1 MKLRSMA
8 MSFTV
13 NSTNFLNNLTAVDT
27 RMMHATRLYAETAAA
42 QMEAY
47 AKQNAPWKDI
57 TGISRQTISHDVK
70 SERYKQTIILR
81 GGVSAHFP
89 YLELAFERRYAII
102 EPTMIKMAPG
112 VIRGW
117 RKIIGV

>member
-1 MKLRSMA
+1 MNLKL
-8 MSFTV
+8 
-13 NSTNFLNNLTAVDT
+13 NSDKFLNNLTQT
-27 RMMHATRLYAETAAA
+27 ENRLLRATRLYAETSAA
-42 QMEAY
+42 QLEAY

>member
-1 MKLRSMA
+1 MR
-8 MSFTV
+8 FEV
-13 NSTNFLNNLTAVDT
+13 NVQEFIGNLDRLND
-27 RMMHATRLYAETAAA
+27 RMLAATRLYAETSAQ

-81 GGVSAHFP
+81 GGVSEHFP

-102 EPTMIKMAPG
+102 EPTLIKMAPG
-112 VIRGW
+112 VVRGW
-117 RKIIGV
+117 KKVIGI

>member
-1 MKLRSMA
+1 MNLKL
-8 MSFTV
+8 
-13 NSTNFLNNLTAVDT
+13 NSDKFLNNLTQT
-27 RMMHATRLYAETAAA
+27 ENRLLRATRLYAETSAT
-42 QMEAY
+42 QLEAY

-70 SERYKQTIILR
+70 SDRYKQTIILR

-102 EPTMIKMAPG
+102 EPTMIKLAPG

>member
-1 MKLRSMA
+1 MKLKL
-8 MSFTV
+8 
-13 NSTNFLNNLTAVDT
+13 NSDKFLNNLTQT
-27 RMMHATRLYAETAAA
+27 ENRLLRATRLYAETSAA
-42 QMEAY
+42 QLEAY

-81 GGVSAHFP
+81 GGVSSHFIF
-89 YLELAFERRYAII
+89 LELGFERRYAII
-102 EPTMIKMAPG
+102 EPTMIKLAPG

-117 RKIIGV
+117 RAVIGV

>member
-1 MKLRSMA
+1 MKLKL
-8 MSFTV
+8 
-13 NSTNFLNNLTAVDT
+13 NSDKFLNNLTQT
-27 RMMHATRLYAETAAA
+27 ENRLLRATRLYAETSAA
-42 QMEAY
+42 QLEAY

-81 GGVSAHFP
+81 GGVSEHFP

-112 VIRGW
+112 IVRGW
-117 RKIIGV
+117 KRIIGV

>member
-1 MKLRSMA
+1 

-27 RMMHATRLYAETAAA
+27 RMMHATRLYAETAGA

-47 AKQNAPWKDI
+47 AKQNAPWRDI

-70 SERYKQTIILR
+70 SDRYKQTIILR
-81 GGVSAHFP
+81 GGVSHHFIF
-89 YLELAFERRYAII
+89 LELGFERRYAII
-102 EPTMIKMAPG
+102 EPTLIKMAPG
-112 VIRGW
+112 IIRGW
-117 RKIIGV
+117 RQILNI

>member
-1 MKLRSMA
+1 MKLKL
-8 MSFTV
+8 
-13 NSTNFLNNLTAVDT
+13 NSDKFLNNLTQT
-27 RMMHATRLYAETAAA
+27 ENRLLRATRLYAETSAA
-42 QMEAY
+42 QLEAY

-81 GGVSAHFP
+81 GGVSSHFIF
-89 YLELAFERRYAII
+89 LELGFERRYAII
-102 EPTMIKMAPG
+102 EPTMIKLAPG

-117 RKIIGV
+117 RKIIGI

>member
-1 MKLRSMA
+1 MR
-8 MSFTV
+8 FEV
-13 NSTNFLNNLTAVDT
+13 NVQEFIGNLDRLNN
-27 RMMHATRLYAETAAA
+27 RMLAATRLYAETSAQ

-102 EPTMIKMAPG
+102 EPTLIKMAPG
-112 VIRGW
+112 IVKGW
-117 RKIIGV
+117 RKVIGI

>member
-1 MKLRSMA
+1 MRFEINAQEFIGNLDR
-8 MSFTV
+8 
-13 NSTNFLNNLTAVDT
+13 LNN
-27 RMMHATRLYAETAAA
+27 RMLAATRLYAETAAQ

-81 GGVSAHFP
+81 GGVSSHFIF
-89 YLELAFERRYAII
+89 LELAFERRYAII
-102 EPTMIKMAPG
+102 EPTLIKMAPG
-112 VIRGW
+112 IVRGW
-117 RKIIGV
+117 KRIIGV

>member
-1 MKLRSMA
+1 MNLEL
-8 MSFTV
+8 
-13 NSTNFLNNLTAVDT
+13 NLDEFLNNLTQT
-27 RMMHATRLYAETAAA
+27 ENRLLRATRLYAETSAA
-42 QMEAY
+42 QLEAY

-102 EPTMIKMAPG
+102 EPTMIKLAPG
-112 VIRGW
+112 IVKGW
-117 RKIIGV
+117 RKVIGI

>member
-1 MKLRSMA
+1 MNLKL
-8 MSFTV
+8 
-13 NSTNFLNNLTAVDT
+13 NSDKFLNNLTQT
-27 RMMHATRLYAETAAA
+27 ENRLLRATRLYAETSAA
-42 QMEAY
+42 QLEAY

-81 GGVSAHFP
+81 GGVSSHFIF
-89 YLELAFERRYAII
+89 LELAFERRYAII

-112 VIRGW
+112 VVRGW
-117 RKIIGV
+117 KRIIGV